1 MKPSVQKIL
10 TKLSKEKVE
19 LGNIQKAQSLIKEM
33 TKLEQDL
40 KSASK
45 ELIKFETFF
54 NEYKKQIND
63 YNKKRKYY
71 LDITQKY
78 IDIKKGGGSLSMNII
93 DQLEKQANDLG
104 IDISQID
111 VIQKA
116 DNAFD
121 SLVNAVRP
129 VMTTQSQIES
139 LIN

>member
-54 NEYKKQIND
+54 NEYKKQINN

>member
-54 NEYKKQIND
+54 NEYKKQINN

-111 VIQKA
+111 VIQK
-116 DNAFD
+116 
-121 SLVNAVRP
+121 
-129 VMTTQSQIES
+129 QIMH
-139 LIN
+139 LIL

>member
-19 LGNIQKAQSLIKEM
+19 LGNIQKAQLLIKEM

-54 NEYKKQIND
+54 NEYKKQINN